1 MWLCLFALFLFPA
14 FFYFVLFLFCKCIQ
28 KVFQK
33 VQVFYAGYPI
43 SFSLFTEYLD
53 IYSFPPTLIRC
64 DKMRLWAVRWE
75 PVRQPPYVLG
85 EANDLSV
92 QDPAETQRAHSAYHR
107 PGTPVHTCQLGSV
120 VFSHFN

>member
-1 MWLCLFALFLFPA
+1 MQW
-14 FFYFVLFLFCKCIQ
+14 
-28 KVFQK
+28 
-33 VQVFYAGYPI
+33 G
-43 SFSLFTEYLD
+43 
-53 IYSFPPTLIRC
+53 
-64 DKMRLWAVRWE
+64 

-92 QDPAETQRAHSAYHR
+92 QDPAETRRARGAHHR